1 MLKSCFRV
9 VVLAI
14 IALSLIASGFLIQP
28 LGTTNKVYGG
38 FGIIEPN
45 TLIAKITSPANGVVF
60 QEGQCFDVTAKI
72 SVTCPIFKFTTENE
86 QVQCMIAALDVKAT
100 ISINGNAQI
109 IGTPT
114 KVVTNILAC
123 PEPSGQCPD
132 EATVTW
138 RVCCT
143 GDGMVTI
150 NVTPYGEY
158 FCDTN
163 NIADVSGAFY
173 SPDSPVYANPTL
185 SRCPFSG
192 SHLIGD
198 RITVYQQKVVKPF
211 SESSWSNPTQ
221 YTWSRPADTRVTTA
235 YLQPSEVLA
244 GQPVKIMANVANR
257 GDISG
262 SLTANLMINGQLEAT
277 KKVSV
282 PGNMAVPLE
291 FTVTKDKP
299 GVYEVELNGQ
309 KIYFTILGTATV
321 PAYSAPPEPILEKPG
336 SPSNTSNTRTISFA
350 IMGVLILIAMAL
362 LIKYLAKR

>member
-9 VVLAI
+9 VSLSI
-14 IALSLIASGFLIQP
+14 IALSLILSGFLIQP
-28 LGTTNKVYGG
+28 LKTVSALPEKTL
-38 FGIIEPN
+38 EPS
-45 TLIAKITSPANGVVF
+45 TLIAKITSPANGMIYQVG
-60 QEGQCFDVTAKI
+60 ECFDVTAKI
-72 SVTCPIFKFTTENE
+72 SVTCPIFEFNAENGQ

-100 ISINGNAQI
+100 ISINGNAI
-109 IGTPT
+109 VSGAAT

-123 PEPSGQCPD
+123 PEESGVCPD

-163 NIADVSGAFY
+163 NIADAPGAFY

-299 GVYEVELNGQ
+299 GTYEVELNGQ
-309 KIYFTILGTATV
+309 KIYFTILGTTTV
-321 PAYSAPPEPILEKPG
+321 PSYSAPPEPILEKPG
-336 SPSNTSNTRTISFA
+336 SPSTSNTRTISFA
-350 IMGVLILIAMAL
+350 IMGVLMLIAMAL